1 MKSRT
6 NFLLYSRIFSRQLT
20 LFLALLLGI
29 ALVYAG
35 DKPWKSKPY
44 QTWDQKDIQTIMT
57 ESPWV
62 RKTSIRHTWSTASQ
76 KEKNAA
82 LDPLIDGGVREMPNA
97 SGATQ
102 TNPNATVRSSEE
114 STQQLIVDVN
124 VYWDSSRVMRA
135 ASARQR
141 VLRGEMKDSEVEP
154 YARAPQEEYQLVL
167 SMGDMTPFMQSDEK
181 FYQANSFLE
190 MKRSKLKLSPSHV
203 VYQKDSHGV
212 LRQVVFFFPKKTSQG
227 VPTIGNDETDV
238 EFNWQVADSKLHV
251 DFNPSKMA
259 DQSGPDL

>member
-1 MKSRT
+1 MPKTRNWSKRAA
-6 NFLLYSRIFSRQLT
+6 
-20 LFLALLLGI
+20 LFVAVMVCTSVLWA
-29 ALVYAG
+29 
-35 DKPWKSKPY
+35 DSEPWKSKPY
-44 QTWDQKDIQTIMT
+44 EAWDAKDIQTIMT

-62 RKTSIRHTWSTASQ
+62 RKTSIRHSWSTVSQ

-82 LDPLIDGGVREMPNA
+82 LDPLIDGGVRETPNA

-141 VLRGEMKDSEVEP
+141 VLHGEIKDSEVEP
-154 YARAPQEEYQLVL
+154 YAHAPQEEYQLVL

-203 VYQKDSHGV
+203 VYQKDSHGI
-212 LRQVVFFFPKKTSQG
+212 LKQVVFFFPKKTSGGQ
-227 VPTIGNDETDV
+227 PTIGSDETDV
-238 EFNWQVADSKLHV
+238 EFNCKVADSKLRV
-251 DFNPSKMA
+251 DFKTSKMA

>member
-1 MKSRT
+1 MPGGEFMIASRNSSKRAALFVVVMVCT
-6 NFLLYSRIFSRQLT
+6 SLLW
-20 LFLALLLGI
+20 A
-29 ALVYAG
+29 
-35 DKPWKSKPY
+35 DNEPWKSKPY
-44 QTWDQKDIQTIMT
+44 QAWDAKDVQTIMT

-62 RKTSIRHTWSTASQ
+62 RKTSIRHTWSAVSQ
-76 KEKNAA
+76 KAKNAA
-82 LDPLIDGGVREMPNA
+82 LDPLIDGGVRETPNA

-102 TNPNATVRSSEE
+102 SNPNATIRSGEE

-141 VLRGEMKDSEVEP
+141 VLHGEMKDSEVEP

-167 SMGDMTPFMQSDEK
+167 SMGDMTPFMQNDEK

-203 VYQKDSHGV
+203 VYQRDSHGV
-212 LRQVVFFFPKKTSQG
+212 LRQVVFFFPKKTSG
-227 VPTIGNDETDV
+227 GLPTIGSDETDV
-238 EFNWQVADSKLHV
+238 
-251 DFNPSKMA
+251 
-259 DQSGPDL
+259 